1 MVPVHLSVLQYKAWR
16 SFHLIR
22 TRLLR
27 HLVSRLNKHS
37 GLTEAEY
44 IILIALFE
52 SEKAILR
59 PKELSL
65 VLGWEISRLS
75 HQITR
80 MEKSGLV
87 KREVD
92 KNDSRRYQIKISA
105 LGKQIIQKAF
115 PLQEQEVKHCFGDVL
130 SDHQLHSLI
139 EISEAICKHLDEKHA
154 D

>member
-1 MVPVHLSVLQYKAWR
+1 MVPLHLSALQYKAWR

-52 SEKAILR
+52 SEKAVLR

-115 PLQEQEVKHCFGDVL
+115 PLQEKEVKHCFGDVL
-130 SDHQLHSLI
+130 SDHQLASLI

>member
-1 MVPVHLSVLQYKAWR
+1 MEVISSHSHPAAQAPCKQAEQALRINR
-16 SFHLIR
+16 SRVYHI
-22 TRLLR
+22 
-27 HLVSRLNKHS
+27 NC
-37 GLTEAEY
+37 
-44 IILIALFE
+44 ALE

>member
-52 SEKAILR
+52 SEKAVLR

-115 PLQEQEVKHCFGDVL
+115 PLQEKEVKHCFGDVL
-130 SDHQLHSLI
+130 SDHQLASLI